1 MATHPTTARRRL
13 LSGALLALLLTG
25 TAVTVAVW
33 RSDATLSGRAEDLQ
47 DGSAWLLD
55 LRHQQAD
62 LVDGASVTVIHR
74 VDLTGL
80 TAVVQSGADAYAT
93 LAGGLVQRV
102 DGATFETGP
111 RVPFVPAGRAAGG
124 DERLEVYP
132 TPSRVFVLN
141 RSTGLDSGADPRTL
155 RPDRAVP
162 IAAPATMPDAG
173 AVVDEGAAADGLAR
187 MWAVDGTGGLVRI
200 DADGARTWPRAFAD
214 PGRTRLVD
222 AGGQPVAVDFDA
234 GEIRPIGPDGL
245 GGRGQCVQRQAD
257 VSAVHVVGAPDAR
270 QVYVVDARSG
280 LLLISD
286 LNAGTCTDAVAVTRP
301 GDDLGPPR
309 AAFGRV
315 FIPDRSTG
323 EVIVVDVAG
332 RRVVSQAKVLDN
344 PSSLLELVASG
355 SLMFYND
362 PGSDMAGVIGPDG
375 VTRTVHKDSRTQPG
389 GQVSSGQVGPASP
402 PANQPVSPPATARSS
417 APGRAPSPRAQPAQ
431 PSAAA
436 ATAEQLSPVQ
446 IAVSSNVA
454 YVGSALRLRV
464 EPAPGSSV
472 KVTGAQWDF
481 GDGATGGGVD
491 VGHVWSAPGSY
502 TVGVTAVL
510 AGGGYAQTRTNV
522 TVRPAQ
528 AAPTPPPSPPSTAT
542 QQPATS
548 GPPTPPPTT
557 APATEPVG
565 QPNRSVA
572 IVSGL
577 GCTSAHCTVYQVSS
591 TGTAA
596 LKISG
601 ITVTGNVSIAT
612 DQCTGVTL
620 APGSSCLFEIG
631 HTPYPTNSVQIH
643 DNGPG
648 DGVTIYSG
656 TARETPSPAP
666 TSQPPTT
673 PPATTPPATTRPPA
687 TTPPAT
693 TAPPTTP
700 PATTPPPT
708 TPPAT
713 SPPPPP
719 TTRTEV
725 ATNTGSGTFTNY
737 SNASGDG
744 PRIAV
749 HQAVQVSCRVQGFK
763 VESGDTWW
771 YKIASSPWN
780 GDYYAPADNFYNNG
794 ATSGPD
800 NTVFVDTSVPGC

>member
-13 LSGALLALLLTG
+13 LSGALLALLLAG

-62 LVDGASVTVIHR
+62 LVDGASVAVIHR

-124 DERLEVYP
+124 DERLEIYP

-141 RSTGLDSGADPRTL
+141 RATGLNSGADPRTL

-162 IAAPATMPDAG
+162 IAAPATMPEAG

-200 DADGARTWPRAFAD
+200 DADGSRTWPRAFTD

-222 AGGQPVAVDFDA
+222 AGGQPVAVDLA
-234 GEIRPIGPDGL
+234 TGEIRPIGPDGL

-257 VSAVHVVGAPDAR
+257 VSAVDVVGAPDAR
-270 QVYVVDARSG
+270 QVYVVDARTG

-309 AAFGRV
+309 AAAGRV

-389 GQVSSGQVGPASP
+389 GQVSSGQVGPAAP
-402 PANQPVSPPATARSS
+402 PANQPGNAPANQPVSPPAAARSS
-417 APGRAPSPRAQPAQ
+417 APGRAPSPRPRPTQ

-436 ATAEQLSPVQ
+436 TAPQLSPVQ

-454 YVGSALRLRV
+454 YVGSSLRLRV
-464 EPAPGSSV
+464 EPAPGSGV

-491 VGHVWSAPGSY
+491 VGHMWSAPGSY

-528 AAPTPPPSPPSTAT
+528 SA
-542 QQPATS
+542 
-548 GPPTPPPTT
+548 PTPPPTT

-601 ITVTGNVSIAT
+601 ITVTGNVDLAT
-612 DQCTGVTL
+612 DQCTGRTL

-631 HTPYPTNSVQIH
+631 HTPDPTNSVQIH

-666 TSQPPTT
+666 PTSQPPTT
-673 PPATTPPATTRPPA
+673 PPATTPPATTPPATPPPA

-693 TAPPTTP
+693 TPPATTP
-700 PATTPPPT
+700 PATTPPAT

-719 TTRTEV
+719 TTHTEV
-725 ATNTGSGTFTNY
+725 ATNTGSGTFKNY

-744 PRIAV
+744 QRIAV
-749 HQAVQVSCRVQGFK
+749 HQAVEVSCRVQGFK

-780 GDYYAPADNFYNNG
+780 GEYYAPADNFYNNG

-800 NTVFVDTSVPGC
+800 NAVFVDASVPGC